1 MNDQDI
7 INQLGLE
14 NATESIQAKAVDQVT
29 SIVELRVAGIIES
42 AMTDEQQAKFD
53 ELKTESAHAVWTWI
67 DSEFTQAA
75 ELYDEALRDYLVNFQ
90 NNAH

>member
-29 SIVELRVAGIIES
+29 SIVELRVAWYHRIGH
-42 AMTDEQQAKFD
+42 DGR
-53 ELKTESAHAVWTWI
+53 
-67 DSEFTQAA
+67 AA
-75 ELYDEALRDYLVNFQ
+75 S
-90 NNAH
+90 